1 MTKYAYNVNM
11 NNAGYLQFTNDD
23 IDDDNK
29 LIKDKNKLDFSLNNH
44 LKLIDD
50 DVPHEELC
58 LINIVEE
65 DENLKNNILQMIL
78 YEIDIK
84 TLIKAINS

>member
-1 MTKYAYNVNM
+1 M
-11 NNAGYLQFTNDD
+11 
-23 IDDDNK
+23 
-29 LIKDKNKLDFSLNNH
+29 
-44 LKLIDD
+44 IDD

-84 TLIKAINS
+84 ALINAINS